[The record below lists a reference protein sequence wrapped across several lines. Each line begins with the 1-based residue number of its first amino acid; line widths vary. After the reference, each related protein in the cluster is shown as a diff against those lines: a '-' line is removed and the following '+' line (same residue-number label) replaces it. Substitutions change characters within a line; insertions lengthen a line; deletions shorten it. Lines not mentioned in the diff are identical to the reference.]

1 MSYAQNTKVS
11 RDEST
16 WEAIVSAEIS
26 TEGLSHY
33 RDEALREIQKSA
45 KLDGF
50 RVGKAPVDRIIAIY
64 GEGQVMRHAAEIA
77 IQRELPELLAK
88 EQVAIVEAPKVTTD
102 TPEIGKPLRFTARAA
117 LAPKIELADYKSI
130 GKSVTAEKEDTSVSD
145 AEHAEAMAHI
155 RRERARIDKMEAGT
169 EPAKAAE
176 ESKAMKEEELPALDD
191 EFVQSLGY
199 ADADA
204 FSEALRKNIQTEKE
218 LRASEKRRSLILDGM
233 VKDSTVLYP
242 AALREYELDDM
253 EARVSAQ
260 GGSASGGKD
269 FFEQYL
275 KEIGKTRDELRAT
288 WNDAADKRAKVRLIL
303 AEIARKEA
311 IDADEKA
318 LSHEIEHAREHY
330 PQADPDALRS
340 HIAHAMRN
348 EAVLRF
354 LEGNTEEVGHT
365 SHDHSH
371 V

>member
-11 RDEST
+11 REEST

-50 RVGKAPVDRIIAIY
+50 RVGKAPIDRIVAVY

-77 IQRELPELLAK
+77 IQHELPELLAK

-102 TPEIGKPLRFTARAA
+102 TPKIGKPLRFTARAA

-218 LRASEKRRSLILDGM
+218 LRASEKESELKREQRKKKNG
-233 VKDSTVLYP
+233 VR
-242 AALREYELDDM
+242 ALFKKNT
-253 EARVSAQ
+253 AQ
-260 GGSASGGKD
+260 GPPRLGREKD
-269 FFEQYL
+269 
-275 KEIGKTRDELRAT
+275 
-288 WNDAADKRAKVRLIL
+288 
-303 AEIARKEA
+303 AR
-311 IDADEKA
+311 
-318 LSHEIEHAREHY
+318 
-330 PQADPDALRS
+330 
-340 HIAHAMRN
+340 
-348 EAVLRF
+348 
-354 LEGNTEEVGHT
+354 
-365 SHDHSH
+365 
-371 V
+371 